1 MTQPMAGKTSG
12 NVLFPQY
19 GLYHDMVCAEVAG
32 LTDAQLDYTSDRWA
46 WSEWSI
52 RTNVS
57 HVASMGFRWLLRRWA
72 AQNLGA
78 GLDLPEGTEEI
89 VASEGRWLDVSK
101 YPTIES
107 ILAKLKDSMDMCQA
121 VLARQTIASM
131 RAVELPWNND
141 AQARLMAEAHPTGR
155 RIDPDNPERA
165 LIDLEYTFRHMWF
178 EKLTHL
184 YNVQRLK
191 RAQGLEVKVDL
202 PREGYWVLEGWDRSE
217 P

>member
-1 MTQPMAGKTSG
+1 MTQPMAGNTGG

-32 LTDAQLDYTSDRWA
+32 LSEPQLDYTSDRWA

-72 AQNLGA
+72 HLDLGA
-78 GLDLPEGTEEI
+78 GLELPEGTDEI
-89 VASEGRWLDVSK
+89 VASESRWLDETK

-107 ILAKLKDSMDMCQA
+107 ILAKLKDSMDMCQG
-121 VLARQTIASM
+121 VLARQTLASM

-141 AQARLMAEAHPTGR
+141 AQAKLMAEAHPAGR
-155 RIDPDNPERA
+155 RLDPDNPERA

-191 RAQGLEVKVDL
+191 RAQSLEVKVDL
-202 PREGYWVLEGWDRSE
+202 PREGYWVLDGWDRSE

>member
-1 MTQPMAGKTSG
+1 MTQEILDDTPGTEM
-12 NVLFPQY
+12 FPQY
-19 GLYHDMVCAEVAG
+19 GLYYDMVCAEVAE
-32 LTDAQLDYTSDRWA
+32 LTDAQLDYASDRWA

-52 RTNVS
+52 RRNVS

-72 AQNLGA
+72 DQDLAS
-78 GLDLPEGTEEI
+78 GLELPEGTDEI
-89 VASEGRWLDVSK
+89 VASEGRWLDEAR

-107 ILAKLKDSMDMCQA
+107 VLDKLRDSLDMCQSILAK
-121 VLARQTIASM
+121 QTLASM

-141 AQARLMAEAHPTGR
+141 AQAMLMAEAHPSGR
-155 RIDPDNPERA
+155 RIDPDHPDRA

-191 RAQGLEVKVDL
+191 RAQGLEVKVEL